1 MMLAAKQY
9 HQSDLV
15 EKVLGPTTNP
25 QQINMEASTQ
35 ARLQSG
41 ELDAASAYKIQPGP
55 FNLPYISLPREIN
68 LSGENVHAD
77 HPDVSLSVG
86 GKTYYPE
93 PLIYYA
99 AILKDAHNQK
109 GAVEFLDWLKGREG
123 QAIFRQYQYDPAGD
137 ASALHA

>member
-1 MMLAAKQY
+1 LKGVQLRYEPSEVAILLP
-9 HQSDLV
+9 D
-15 EKVLGPTTNP
+15 E
-25 QQINMEASTQ
+25 EAEAWAIGNQVGIYATVD
-35 ARLQSG
+35 RG

-55 FNLPYISLPREIN
+55 FNVPYISLPREIN

-86 GKTYYPE
+86 GKTHYPE

-99 AILKDAHNQK
+99 AILNGARNRK
-109 GAVEFLDWLKGREG
+109 GAVGFLDWLKGSEA

-137 ASALHA
+137 VSALHP